1 MEILIISNLFQIV
14 AQLHS
19 DQVLK
24 FQHVSVLC
32 LEEPLRR
39 DEKFQILIK
48 KQKLPS
54 TLQRLQMPSGV
65 SLSLQVTMILRFS
78 SKRLKGRFEGTCSC
92 VTFWVRSGD
101 AAEIF
106 LRSSSISGPHPT
118 ATLAPKLPD
127 SGGKCISFQSF
138 YPKQY
143 FSRLYPWHVAT
154 LCCVAASVGKHT
166 SKVGQQLQCLMTGDA
181 SKENALTLTPENCHV
196 VILHS

>member
-1 MEILIISNLFQIV
+1 MIELLAQLNTSTYLGPNYIFMEILIISNLFQIV

-39 DEKFQILIK
+39 DEKFQILIT

-138 YPKQY
+138 DPKLTKKITAV
-143 FSRLYPWHVAT
+143 SVT
-154 LCCVAASVGKHT
+154 CCDSVLRCSFCWQTH
-166 SKVGQQLQCLMTGDA
+166 
-181 SKENALTLTPENCHV
+181 
-196 VILHS
+196 I

>member
-1 MEILIISNLFQIV
+1 MT
-14 AQLHS
+14 QLHS

-39 DEKFQILIK
+39 DEKFQILIT

-118 ATLAPKLPD
+118 ARLAPKLPD

-138 YPKQY
+138 DPKLTNKNYGCIRDMLQ
-143 FSRLYPWHVAT
+143 L
-154 LCCVAASVGKHT
+154 CVALQLLLANTHLKWDNSYSVSWLVMHPK
-166 SKVGQQLQCLMTGDA
+166 KMLWLWPRKIAM
-181 SKENALTLTPENCHV
+181 L
-196 VILHS
+196 